1 MSSQPPQ
8 SDADGRPPVPDLLW
22 SPSADAIEASAVT
35 AFARHVERTHGV
47 DLPDYD
53 ALWRWSTAELE
64 TFWATVWAW
73 FDVRASAPYERV
85 LGTRALPDAVSTWF
99 DGARLNYAE
108 PALREGAGPG
118 GPRVDDASSDASDP
132 APGPPADAEG
142 GAAPVAAA
150 RRIATDADVAIL
162 ARSES
167 RDGLTSWT
175 RGELRERV
183 AELAAGLRA
192 LGVGEGDRVVAYLPN
207 VPETTAAF
215 LACASLGAT
224 WASCSPDFGPRTVI
238 DRFAQIEPKVLLAVD
253 GYRYGGKAHD
263 RRSVVAQLQAALP
276 TVTTTVVLPY
286 LESEPDLSALRDV
299 VLWEDA
305 LVRGEELT
313 FAQVP
318 FGHPL
323 WVLYSSGTTG
333 LPKPIVHGHG
343 GILLEHL
350 KALGLQK
357 DLGPGERFFW
367 FTTTGWMMWNLLL
380 GGLLVGATIVLFDG
394 DPGYPDLGRLWDLAE
409 ETGVTTFGTSA
420 SFIAGSMKAG
430 IEPRD
435 GRDLSALK
443 ALGSTG
449 SPLSTDGFDWVY
461 DRLGPD
467 LWLFSTSGGSDL
479 CTAFVGGVPTLPVHR
494 GELQARALGAAL
506 ASFDPAGEPLVGEVG
521 ELVLTEPMPSMP
533 VFFWGDEDG
542 SRYRASYFEDYP
554 GAWRH
559 GDWITIT
566 DRGTAVISG
575 RSDATINRG
584 GIRMGTAEIYRAV
597 LELDELLDAVVVD
610 VPHPSDPS
618 ANGRILLFVVLRD
631 GSELDADLTRRIAR
645 RVREDCSPRHV
656 PDAVHAVGAVPKTLS
671 GKTLEVPLKRLL
683 TGEPAEKVVSRD
695 SLQNP
700 DALDA
705 FASLA
710 AEIAAAG

>member
-85 LGTRALPDAVSTWF
+85 LGTRTLPDAVTTWF

-108 PALREGAGPG
+108 HALREGAGPG
-118 GPRVDDASSDASDP
+118 GPPVDDASSDAGDP
-132 APGPPADAEG
+132 APGPPAGAEG
-142 GAAPVAAA
+142 RAAPVAAA

-559 GDWITIT
+559 GDWITIS

-631 GSELDADLTRRIAR
+631 GSELDADLTKRIAR

-656 PDAVHAVGAVPKTLS
+656 PDAVHAIGAVPKTLS
-671 GKTLEVPLKRLL
+671 GKTLEVPLKRIL

>member
-1 MSSQPPQ
+1 MSTEPQPVA
-8 SDADGRPPVPDLLW
+8 DAEVPDVLW
-22 SPSADAIEASAVT
+22 RPSAGTVEAATLT
-35 AFARHVERTHGV
+35 AFARHAERTHGV
-47 DLPDYD
+47 ELPDYD
-53 ALWRWSTAELE
+53 ALWRWSTDELE
-64 TFWATVWAW
+64 TFWETVWRW
-73 FDVRASAPYERV
+73 FDVTASTPYEQV

-99 DGARLNYAE
+99 TGAHLNYAE
-108 PALREGAGPG
+108 HALREGAGPG
-118 GPRVDDASSDASDP
+118 GSAPGASD
-132 APGPPADAEG
+132 D
-142 GAAPVAAA
+142 
-150 RRIATDADVAIL
+150 DVAIL

-167 RDGLTSWT
+167 RDGLATWT

-183 AELAAGLRA
+183 AEVAAGLRA

-253 GYRYGGKAHD
+253 GYRYGGKEHD
-263 RRSVVAQLQAALP
+263 RRAVVAQLQEALP

-286 LESEPDLSALRDV
+286 LQDEPDLSGLRDV

-305 LVRGEELT
+305 LVPGEPLV

-318 FGHPL
+318 SGHPL

-350 KALGLQK
+350 KALGLHM
-357 DLGPGERFFW
+357 DVGPGDRVFW

-394 DPGYPDLGRLWDLAE
+394 DPGTPDLGRLWDLAE
-409 ETGVTTFGTSA
+409 ETGITTFGTSA

-430 IEPRD
+430 IEPRE
-435 GRDLSALK
+435 GRDLSALR
-443 ALGSTG
+443 AVGSTG

-506 ASFDPAGEPLVGEVG
+506 HAFDPEGRPLVGEVG
-521 ELVLTEPMPSMP
+521 ELVLTDPMPSMP

-542 SRYRASYFEDYP
+542 SRYRGSYFEDYP

-559 GDWITIT
+559 GDWITIS

-610 VPHPSDPS
+610 VPHPTDPS

-631 GSELDADLTRRIAR
+631 GATLDEDLTRRIAR

-656 PDAVHAVGAVPKTLS
+656 PDAVHAIAAVPRTLS
-671 GKTLEVPLKRLL
+671 GKALEVPLKRIL
-683 TGEPAEKVVSRD
+683 TGEPAARVVSRD
-695 SLQNP
+695 SLGNP
-700 DALDA
+700 EALDA
-705 FASLA
+705 FAELA
-710 AEIAAAG
+710 GELTATG

>member
-85 LGTRALPDAVSTWF
+85 LGTRTLPDAVSTWF

-108 PALREGAGPG
+108 HALREGAGPG
-118 GPRVDDASSDASDP
+118 GPPVDDASSDAGDP

-142 GAAPVAAA
+142 GAAAVAAA

-575 RSDATINRG
+575 RSDSTINRG

-610 VPHPSDPS
+610 VPHPTDPS

-631 GSELDADLTRRIAR
+631 GVVLDEDLTRRIAR
-645 RVREDCSPRHV
+645 RVHEDCSPRHV
-656 PDAVHAVGAVPKTLS
+656 PDAVHAIAAVPKTLS
-671 GKTLEVPLKRLL
+671 GKTLEVPLKRIL
-683 TGEPAEKVVSRD
+683 TGEPVDRVVSRD
-695 SLQNP
+695 SLGNP
-700 DALDA
+700 EALDA
-705 FASLA
+705 FAVLA
-710 AEIAAAG
+710 EELRAAG

>member
-1 MSSQPPQ
+1 MS
-8 SDADGRPPVPDLLW
+8 DLLW
-22 SPSADAIEASAVT
+22 SPTAESIEASTVT

-47 DLPDYD
+47 ELPDYD
-53 ALWRWSTAELE
+53 ALWRWSTTELE
-64 TFWATVWAW
+64 TFWATVWEW

-85 LGTRALPDAVSTWF
+85 LGTRTLPDAVTTWF
-99 DGARLNYAE
+99 TGARLNYAE
-108 PALREGAGPG
+108 HALREGAGPG
-118 GPRVDDASSDASDP
+118 GPPGSAGPRAADDDDYP
-132 APGPPADAEG
+132 
-142 GAAPVAAA
+142 
-150 RRIATDADVAIL
+150 AIL

-167 RDGLTSWT
+167 RDGLVTWT
-175 RGELRERV
+175 RGQLRERV

-192 LGVGEGDRVVAYLPN
+192 LGVGEGDRVVAYMPN

-253 GYRYGGKAHD
+253 GYRYGGKDHD
-263 RRSVVAQLQAALP
+263 RRAVVAQLQDALP
-276 TVTTTVVLPY
+276 TVSTTVVLPY
-286 LESEPDLSALRDV
+286 LQDAPDLSDLRDV
-299 VLWEDA
+299 VLWDDA
-305 LVRGEELT
+305 LVRGEPLV

-318 FGHPL
+318 FDHPL

-343 GILLEHL
+343 GIVLEHL
-350 KALGLQK
+350 KALGLQM
-357 DLGPGERFFW
+357 DAGPGDRLFW

-380 GGLLVGATIVLFDG
+380 GGLLVGATVVLFDG
-394 DPGYPDLGRLWDLAE
+394 DPGTPDLGRLWDLAE
-409 ETGVTTFGTSA
+409 ETGITTFGTSA

-430 IEPRD
+430 VVPRE
-435 GRDLSALK
+435 GRDLSALR
-443 ALGSTG
+443 AVGSTG

-461 DRLGPD
+461 AHLGPD

-506 ASFDPAGEPLVGEVG
+506 AAFDPEGHPLIGEVG
-521 ELVLTEPMPSMP
+521 ELVVTEPMPSMP

-542 SRYRASYFEDYP
+542 SRYRGSYFEDYP

-559 GDWITIT
+559 GDWITVT
-566 DRGTAVISG
+566 ERGTAVISG

-610 VPHPSDPS
+610 VPHPTDAS

-631 GSELDADLTRRIAR
+631 GVTLDDDLTRRIAR

-656 PDAVHAVGAVPKTLS
+656 PDAVHAVAAVPRTLS
-671 GKTLEVPLKRLL
+671 GKALEVPLKRILM
-683 TGEPAEKVVSRD
+683 GEPAEKVVSRD
-695 SLQNP
+695 SLGNP
-700 DALDA
+700 EALDA
-705 FASLA
+705 LA
-710 AEIAAAG
+710 ALAGELAAAG